1 MCTCDVCSICVCGL
15 VLFLNLLIMCVS
27 LFITLFLQS
36 PPGES
41 VPTGGDPFIYAY
53 VPTSVRYRE
62 REREGG
68 RGVAFS
74 WH

>member
-1 MCTCDVCSICVCGL
+1 MQYFVCGL

-27 LFITLFLQS
+27 LFITLFSQS

-53 VPTSVRYRE
+53 VPTSVRYIYI
-62 REREGG
+62 
-68 RGVAFS
+68 
-74 WH
+74 

>member
-1 MCTCDVCSICVCGL
+1 MYTVFCVCVCVWFGFIFKFTNN
-15 VLFLNLLIMCVS
+15 VCVS
-27 LFITLFLQS
+27 LFITLFSQS

-62 REREGG
+62 RERGG
-68 RGVAFS
+68 ERYSF
-74 WH
+74 

>member
-1 MCTCDVCSICVCGL
+1 MCTCDVCSILCVCVCGL

-27 LFITLFLQS
+27 LFITLFSQS

-62 REREGG
+62 RERGG
-68 RGVAFS
+68 GEV
-74 WH
+74 